1 VIQSFNLKVGSGK
14 YIVETIVVLC
24 GNDLNVTIGG
34 GEKYH
39 IGASAIAVPRLEF
52 KDGKKRTAS
61 TSVICV
67 QGHREDELSYKA
79 AKYLST
85 ALDCTVTVTVGIHVD
100 NIKQEEFQIL
110 LDNVNNL
117 LDSIIENVNKIKS

>member
-1 VIQSFNLKVGSGK
+1 M
-14 YIVETIVVLC
+14 
-24 GNDLNVTIGG
+24 
-34 GEKYH
+34 
-39 IGASAIAVPRLEF
+39 
-52 KDGKKRTAS
+52 
-61 TSVICV
+61 